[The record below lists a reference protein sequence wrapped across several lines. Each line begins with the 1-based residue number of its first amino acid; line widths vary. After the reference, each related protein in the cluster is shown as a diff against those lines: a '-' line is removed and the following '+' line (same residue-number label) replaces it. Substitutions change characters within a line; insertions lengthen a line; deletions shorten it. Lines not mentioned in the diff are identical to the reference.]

1 MSGCCLRGLCRPH
14 EKQGFPTNTSPLAP
28 CEGRSTC
35 RYQISTPCE
44 VRRCKLAGGNH
55 PGWRT
60 AGAPTSAPGPT
71 NSMRFNIPRSSWPL
85 KLSEIGILEKPMKS
99 RRFWKVLRR
108 PLKRQAE
115 NAASVPALTKTGPA
129 GREAYPDHFRLRL
142 PGGFTYRPLSRLSA
156 RGLGRSLERPCKWS
170 PCKRSAALGSRF
182 GFRE

>member
-14 EKQGFPTNTSPLAP
+14 EKQGFPTNTSPSRP
-28 CEGRSTC
+28 
-35 RYQISTPCE
+35 
-44 VRRCKLAGGNH
+44 VRVARRVDIKYLRPAKFGVANWRAATIR
-55 PGWRT
+55 GWRT